1 MAKLEEKLQ
10 SRLFELETAES
21 VCQMELLFDEA
32 KILRDE
38 AKELRDEA
46 KELRDEVKGI
56 RDEISRKR
64 RTGGVDGI
72 DDDDEEAQKSKRLR
86 FDISEHDN
94 GISIVFG

>member
-32 KILRDE
+32 KI
-38 AKELRDEA
+38 LRDEA